1 MSPDFQT
8 LWAAPGSHAP
18 APLLI
23 RDLLVG
29 AATAL
34 GAAGSPTP
42 RLDADVLLAHVLG
55 LDRAQLYTRLR
66 DPWPAAALEAFSA
79 LLRRRLV
86 GEPVAYL
93 IGHKDFFGLD
103 LLVDARVLIPRP
115 ETEELV
121 GAALAA
127 LPVACTAPVADIGT
141 GSGAIAIALAVHRP
155 ALRVYGCDLSPDALA
170 VARRNA
176 QRHGLPAERV
186 QWRLGDLGAALPERV
201 FGLIA
206 NLPYTV
212 LDEVEP
218 DVRAWEPPLALAGG
232 GPRGTAAIARLL
244 AAAPDLLL
252 PGGFVA
258 LEIGWDQAPLLLPV
272 AAAAFPQADLRVQRD
287 LADRDRILW
296 CRRDA

>member
-42 RLDADVLLAHVLG
+42 RLDADVLLAHVLD
-55 LDRAQLYTRLR
+55 LNRAQLYTRLR
-66 DPWPAAALEAFSA
+66 DPWPAAALAAFST
-79 LLRRRLV
+79 LLRRRLA
-86 GEPVAYL
+86 GEPVAYI
-93 IGHKDFFGLD
+93 IGHKDFYGLD
-103 LLVDARVLIPRP
+103 LLVDSRVLIPRP

-121 GAALAA
+121 GTTLAA
-127 LPVACTAPVADIGT
+127 LPADSPGPVADIGT
-141 GSGAIAIALAVHRP
+141 GSGAIALALAVHRP
-155 ALRVYGCDLSPDALA
+155 QLRVYGCDLSPDALA
-170 VARRNA
+170 VARLNA
-176 QRHGLPAERV
+176 RRHGLDATARL
-186 QWRLGDLGAALPERV
+186 QWLCGDLGAALPERV
-201 FGLIA
+201 IGLIA

-212 LDEVEP
+212 LEEVEP
-218 DVRAWEPPLALAGG
+218 AVRAWEPALALDGG
-232 GPRGTAAIARLL
+232 GEGGTAAIVRLL
-244 AAAPDLLL
+244 AQAPDLLL

-258 LEIGWDQAPLLLPV
+258 LEIGWDQAPLLLPQ
-272 AAAAFPQADLRVQRD
+272 AAAAFPQAELRVQRD

-296 CRRDA
+296 VQT

>member
-42 RLDADVLLAHVLG
+42 RLDADVLLANVLA
-55 LDRAQLYTRLR
+55 LSRAQLYTRLR
-66 DPWPAAALEAFSA
+66 DPWPAAALDAFSA
-79 LLRRRLV
+79 LLRRRLA
-86 GEPVAYL
+86 GEPVAYI
-93 IGHKDFFGLD
+93 IGHKDFYGLD

-127 LPVACTAPVADIGT
+127 VPADSPGPVADIGT
-141 GSGAIAIALAVHRP
+141 GSGAIALALARHRP
-155 ALRVYGCDLSPDALA
+155 QLRVYGCDLSPDALA
-170 VARRNA
+170 VARLNA
-176 QRHGLPAERV
+176 SRLGLPDRV
-186 QWRLGDLGAALPERV
+186 QWLGGDLGAPLPERV
-201 FGLIA
+201 LGLVA

-212 LDEVEP
+212 LEEVEP
-218 DVRAWEPPLALAGG
+218 AVRAWEPTLALAGG
-232 GPRGTAAIARLL
+232 GDQGSAVIARLL
-244 AAAPDLLL
+244 AQAPDLLL

-258 LEIGWDQAPLLLPV
+258 LEIGWDQAALLLPH
-272 AAAAFPQADLRVQRD
+272 AAAAFPHAELRVQRD

-296 CRRDA
+296 VQT